1 MKKVFFMMSLA
12 LMAFAVTSCSHE
24 EVNDIQT
31 ANIEEAKVIIDLKNV
46 NAELLANAPS
56 ETRGWSSWTTKEKA
70 KVVSADVAGAVAG
83 GKAGAWTGAKVG
95 TFLGSPIT
103 GGVFGA
109 TIGAIVGGAWSSWI
123 NSPNEA
129 CEMAPIGDENTNLD
143 DFDIISQS
151 CRLLINDDLSIN
163 EEFVN
168 SSVEPINYESK
179 AIRKKM
185 KVGGNGIDVN
195 QDLIEQSKLDE
206 NSLVVGRMH
215 NAMLSVLDG
224 SIDIQSSTEIE
235 GESELKRALFNSEE
249 LMNSCRNIKTDDS
262 NLTSDKMLNKVMEL
276 FNQVLLEYPSKAD
289 DVAFIIGKY
298 IDVIEQTTELTKDQK
313 THIKYGL
320 STALYSSIYWEQE
333 FKNK

>member
-1 MKKVFFMMSLA
+1 MKKA
-12 LMAFAVTSCSHE
+12 LIIGAGPAGL
-24 EVNDIQT
+24 T
-31 ANIEEAKVIIDLKNV
+31 AAY
-46 NAELLANAPS
+46 ELL
-56 ETRGWSSWTTKEKA
+56 T
-70 KVVSADVAGAVAG
+70 
-83 GKAGAWTGAKVG
+83 
-95 TFLGSPIT
+95 
-103 GGVFGA
+103 
-109 TIGAIVGGAWSSWI
+109 
-123 NSPNEA
+123 
-129 CEMAPIGDENTNLD
+129 
-143 DFDIISQS
+143 
-151 CRLLINDDLSIN
+151 
-163 EEFVN
+163 
-168 SSVEPINYESK
+168 
-179 AIRKKM
+179 
-185 KVGGNGIDVN
+185 
-195 QDLIEQSKLDE
+195 QSKLDE